1 MPSPLSWQLPCAPP
15 LGSPFNLLTPK
26 LCPKLPTLHP
36 LPIIYLPPPTPTPHL
51 FFNHMLQPCPPL
63 NMFTQWQ
70 PSAWSGQSQTSDN
83 ASSASTLAVRW
94 LATAK
99 TLSSCMHPQ
108 PKSYKSYSFGLHP
121 CPIIVK
127 LCSKIEGWG
136 LCLWYSGSKSRNE
149 AEVWLFINWGKGF
162 RGSCLP
168 FMG

>member
-1 MPSPLSWQLPCAPP
+1 MPSPLSWQLPRAPP

-36 LPIIYLPPPTPTPHL
+36 LPIIYLPPTPHL
-51 FFNHMLQPCPPL
+51 FLTICYNHALPSICLPSDSPQPGL
-63 NMFTQWQ
+63 V
-70 PSAWSGQSQTSDN
+70 SQTSDN